1 MIDRLFITNAAL
13 TTATGL
19 RFHLRTTVVCDSGLV
34 KTYFLKQK
42 NRFLGLKKYFSVFSK
57 TYKMPDTK
65 SRPMSKESAM

>member
-42 NRFLGLKKYFSVFSK
+42 K
-57 TYKMPDTK
+57 
-65 SRPMSKESAM
+65 